1 MHMANEAQAL
11 AGEPQDAGNSEYE
24 AFLAVLSSSARG
36 RAFLDEHARRSRQ
49 ADTDMLL
56 DALAR
61 IEAMLAEQRAQAA
74 QAAVAPPPAPAPPP
88 PPAATALA
96 AVAAQAIAAADC
108 DMPEVKVIKAGQM
121 PPPPPFAG
129 EDFATEPV
137 GLAADVHAAADPAT
151 ESNVIADTVPP
162 EHAAP
167 LGTPVADALASI
179 LALSEEERLALF
191 SCAELRDE
199 RAACSLHLTHGERST
214 ARSAGG

>member
-1 MHMANEAQAL
+1 MANEAQAF
-11 AGEPQDAGNSEYE
+11 AGEPQDAGSSEYE

-36 RAFLDEHARRSRQ
+36 RAFLTEHARRSRQ

-56 DALAR
+56 EALSR
-61 IEAMLAEQRAQAA
+61 IEAMLAEQRAQAV
-74 QAAVAPPPAPAPPP
+74 QPVPPPVSTPAPAT
-88 PPAATALA
+88 TALA
-96 AVAAQAIAAADC
+96 AVAAQAIASAEN

-129 EDFATEPV
+129 EDFAIDASDPTT
-137 GLAADVHAAADPAT
+137 ADPKAAATDPAM

-167 LGTPVADALASI
+167 PGTPVADAMASI

-191 SCAELRDE
+191 S
-199 RAACSLHLTHGERST
+199 
-214 ARSAGG
+214 